1 MKIDKTVGAFRKG
14 MSAMGAS
21 FDATEKSMRASKESV
36 GRTFKTLAGPGSFAD
51 KMGSIGTTAKSIYG
65 TSKQFVK
72 IGENYEK
79 MKVDIH
85 KGMHHREN
93 LGAFKLTLDSDN
105 SVLAREFPGAR
116 FTGNPADDPEKLKI
130 NFESMGLTGSLESA
144 GSSGGSEG
152 YGGGSE
158 SYGGDD
164 GSSSASGVPGS
175 GSSASGVPGSKS
187 SGSGVRIG
195 GIAGTSGGLRGKTT
209 PWTAGSVRPY
219 QVRCTVP
226 AVQKV
231 TTTSAGTKVNY
242 TSLSVRGVQF
252 RGTPGIGQRTRRNSI

>member
-1 MKIDKTVGAFRKG
+1 
-14 MSAMGAS
+14 
-21 FDATEKSMRASKESV
+21 
-36 GRTFKTLAGPGSFAD
+36 
-51 KMGSIGTTAKSIYG
+51 
-65 TSKQFVK
+65 
-72 IGENYEK
+72 
-79 MKVDIH
+79 
-85 KGMHHREN
+85 
-93 LGAFKLTLDSDN
+93 
-105 SVLAREFPGAR
+105 
-116 FTGNPADDPEKLKI
+116 
-130 NFESMGLTGSLESA
+130 MGLTGSLESA